1 MSVLRAQPHGWLH
14 GDLQGV
20 KARPLWGVLD
30 PTPFSPSLQM
40 VLLWSVE
47 LFPSPED
54 WQDLEG
60 SVYRLLV
67 ILLRCLAT
75 RHLPHFLHPEEN
87 LFQGEALDLTSLY
100 HRVESFAQDPR
111 RFLRFHFGLPAR
123 TDSWLADPSTRALLH
138 LPAEDR
144 SYWDTAYF
152 DILLSQVTPD
162 PQLVSRGRARL
173 ETTWSGQLRMCWNLP
188 PQSPPAL
195 GSHWHGMC
203 CPTLSWRLREAG
215 SAGAQGSSRVGSPL
229 SSLCTCLCLVP
240 GVPDPGQRAPLG
252 NVPAALQDP
261 ASKPLAELSRTPLPP
276 HLGDSKLR
284 GGARRAAEPGAA
296 CCQVALLRKDGTGE
310 RVHVCC
316 SWVGMHSLSA
326 PLVELGAGAGVSSQD
341 T

>member
-20 KARPLWGVLD
+20 KAWPLRGVLN
-30 PTPFSPSLQM
+30 PAPFSPSLQM
-40 VLLWSVE
+40 VLLWSME

-100 HRVESFAQDPR
+100 HKVESFAQDPR

-162 PQLVSRGRARL
+162 PQLVSRGRAR
-173 ETTWSGQLRMCWNLP
+173 QCWKP
-188 PQSPPAL
+188 PGL
-195 GSHWHGMC
+195 GSLGC
-203 CPTLSWRLREAG
+203 AGICPPEPSSPWQTLAFAAQPYRGGCGRPVVLEHRAQAEWGTLSPH
-215 SAGAQGSSRVGSPL
+215 SA
-229 SSLCTCLCLVP
+229 
-240 GVPDPGQRAPLG
+240 
-252 NVPAALQDP
+252 P
-261 ASKPLAELSRTPLPP
+261 ASA
-276 HLGDSKLR
+276 
-284 GGARRAAEPGAA
+284 
-296 CCQVALLRKDGTGE
+296 
-310 RVHVCC
+310 
-316 SWVGMHSLSA
+316 
-326 PLVELGAGAGVSSQD
+326 
-341 T
+341 